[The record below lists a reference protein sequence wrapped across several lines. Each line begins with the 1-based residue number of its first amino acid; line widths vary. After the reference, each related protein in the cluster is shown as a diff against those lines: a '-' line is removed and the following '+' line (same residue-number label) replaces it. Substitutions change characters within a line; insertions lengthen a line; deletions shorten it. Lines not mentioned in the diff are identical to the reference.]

1 MSREY
6 EFGRIRD
13 IAHFDPCWSLYHP
26 VVAHDLSLPHLQSP
40 LPLEFELLANLH
52 IQNASLVEVKIM
64 GMIFLAFLVFQNP
77 TVGDPARAQPDN
89 NSRGEDQTDA
99 ARKPAEPLPPQNPEE
114 VLQPVETRQLP
125 SSGKKLFT
133 NVWYDQK
140 TIWTSP
146 AHITRKD
153 AKWWVVFG
161 GGTGVLI
168 ATDRRTSKTLPNTV
182 SQISFS
188 NNVSQIGAV
197 YTTLPVAGALYL
209 YGRTTDDPHAR
220 EAGVLG
226 TEALLDS
233 FILSSVLKF
242 AAGRERPNFPGGS
255 GRFFKGQRSFPSGH
269 AMMTWSFASLIAHEY
284 KGGKVVPTIAYSLA
298 SVVSVARFTSQKH
311 FASDIVAG
319 GSMGWFIGKF
329 VFEHHLDAAIHKR
342 YDPNSRSRYFPEI
355 YPSLDPRS
363 HTFALSL
370 QWNPADLDIAPER
383 LATAP
388 EQSYFGSEFLM
399 QADALHR

>member
-1 MSREY
+1 LNCSS
-6 EFGRIRD
+6 I
-13 IAHFDPCWSLYHP
+13 
-26 VVAHDLSLPHLQSP
+26 
-40 LPLEFELLANLH
+40 LH
-52 IQNASLVEVKIM
+52 IKNENPVEVKNM
-64 GMIFLAFLVFQNP
+64 GAILFAFLVFQNP
-77 TVGDPARAQPDN
+77 SVGDLAQAQPVN
-89 NSRGEDQTDA
+89 NSQGGDQTDDIQ
-99 ARKPAEPLPPQNPEE
+99 KPAEPPPSQKPEE
-114 VLQPVETRQLP
+114 VLHPVETRQLP
-125 SSGKKLFT
+125 STGKRMIT
-133 NVWYDQK
+133 NFWYDQK
-140 TIWTSP
+140 SIWTSP

-153 AKWWVVFG
+153 AKWWVIFG
-161 GGTGVLI
+161 GGTAVLI
-168 ATDRRTSKTLPNTV
+168 ATDRRTSKTLPNTL
-182 SQISFS
+182 SQVSFS

-209 YGRTTDDPHAR
+209 YGNTTDDPHAR

-233 FILSSVLKF
+233 FVLSSVLKF

-255 GRFFKGQRSFPSGH
+255 GRFFQGQRSFPSGH

-329 VFEHHLDAAIHKR
+329 VFEHHLDTAIHKR
-342 YDPNSRSRYFPEI
+342 YDPNGRSRYYPEI
-355 YPSLDPRS
+355 YPSVDSRS

-370 QWNPADLDIAPER
+370 QWNPADLGNVPER
-383 LATAP
+383 LV
-388 EQSYFGSEFLM
+388 Q
-399 QADALHR
+399 